1 MAEALALSRAS
12 NCLIE
17 NNCLSF
23 SRPPSSPQNT
33 HSLILSL
40 FSDGEWKLLLI
51 SQASSVGV
59 LPHGGEVYCVE
70 RIAIIPL
77 TKDSNPE
84 IIGLEV
90 QLKEREERERNTH
103 TVPFVIG

>member
-1 MAEALALSRAS
+1 MPIFVTYPQVSHPNACILLPLS
-12 NCLIE
+12 
-17 NNCLSF
+17 
-23 SRPPSSPQNT
+23 
-33 HSLILSL
+33 

-70 RIAIIPL
+70 RIAIISL

-84 IIGLEV
+84 IVGLEV
-90 QLKEREERERNTH
+90 WLEGGREGEGGGREEKGGRERERE
-103 TVPFVIG
+103 IL

>member
-1 MAEALALSRAS
+1 M
-12 NCLIE
+12 
-17 NNCLSF
+17 
-23 SRPPSSPQNT
+23 
-33 HSLILSL
+33 HSLCP
-40 FSDGEWKLLLI
+40 FFPDGEWKLLLI

-90 QLKEREERERNTH
+90 
-103 TVPFVIG
+103 